1 MNEKKREK
9 VIKVCRVIAMIL
21 AVIMVAGVILQGFMS

>member
-9 VIKVCRVIAMIL
+9 VIKVCRVIALIL
-21 AVIMVAGVILQGFMS
+21 AAIMVFGIIMQSFI